1 MEINEYL
8 DKASSNLTI
17 YDGFVKAETMLSYY
31 DNIGCSISGGADSDI
46 VMDIITKLDKDKKV
60 KYVWFDEWYGAVYGC
75 PICEGIWMMG
85 YHEPELF
92 CPYCGSKLY
101 YKIQ

>member
-1 MEINEYL
+1 METRE
-8 DKASSNLTI
+8 KR
-17 YDGFVKAETMLSYY
+17 VE
-31 DNIGCSISGGADSDI
+31 
-46 VMDIITKLDKDKKV
+46 ITHT
-60 KYVWFDEWYGAVYGC
+60 WIDEWYGAVYGC

>member
-1 MEINEYL
+1 MKYFLGDNMETREER
-8 DKASSNLTI
+8 
-17 YDGFVKAETMLSYY
+17 VE
-31 DNIGCSISGGADSDI
+31 
-46 VMDIITKLDKDKKV
+46 ITHT
-60 KYVWFDEWYGAVYGC
+60 WIDEWYGAVYGC